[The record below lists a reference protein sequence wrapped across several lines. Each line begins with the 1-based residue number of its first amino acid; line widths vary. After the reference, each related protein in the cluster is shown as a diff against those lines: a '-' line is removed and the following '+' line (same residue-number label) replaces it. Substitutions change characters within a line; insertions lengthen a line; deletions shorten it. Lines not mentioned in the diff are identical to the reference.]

1 VGATILF
8 FAGLAVIAVWW
19 LSKHR
24 IGSKPWLEQGA
35 AGELPGT
42 GVSSMPVEKIGLG
55 VLLAAL
61 GSLFALFIS
70 AYLMRMQV
78 FDWRPVPKPALLWIN
93 SGVLLLSSAAL
104 QWARGAAERRD
115 RRGMRTGLFAA
126 AAAALVFLAARR
138 LGTAHRHRL
147 LPHLQPGELLLLPD
161 HRPARGA
168 PDRRPR
174 RPGRGHRERM
184 ARERSPAAAAEP
196 RSLQHVLGL
205 PPVDVA
211 GVVRPVVADL
221 EDAKAQSADRIHTPT
236 GSR

>member
-1 VGATILF
+1 MGATILF

-24 IGSKPWLEQGA
+24 IASKPWLEQGA

-42 GVSSMPVEKIGLG
+42 GVSSMPVAKIGLG

-93 SGVLLLSSAAL
+93 SGVLMLSSAAL
-104 QWARGAAERRD
+104 QWARGAADRRD

-126 AAAALVFLAARR
+126 AAAALVFLAGQLVAWGQLTATGYFLTSNPASSFFYLITALHGVHLIGGLVA
-138 LGTAHRHRL
+138 LGAVTVKGWREDDPRL
-147 LPHLQPGELLLLPD
+147 LRLNLDLCSMYWDFLLLMWLVLFGLLLL
-161 HRPARGA
+161 
-168 PDRRPR
+168 
-174 RPGRGHRERM
+174 
-184 ARERSPAAAAEP
+184 
-196 RSLQHVLGL
+196 
-205 PPVDVA
+205 
-211 GVVRPVVADL
+211 
-221 EDAKAQSADRIHTPT
+221 T
-236 GSR
+236 

>member
-24 IGSKPWLEQGA
+24 IASKPWLEQGA

-42 GVSSMPVEKIGLG
+42 GVSSMPVAKIGLG

-93 SGVLLLSSAAL
+93 SGVLMLSSAAL
-104 QWARGAAERRD
+104 QWARGAADRRD

-126 AAAALVFLAARR
+126 AAAALVFLAGQLVAWGQLTATGYFLTSNPASSFFYLITALHGVHLIGGLVA
-138 LGTAHRHRL
+138 LGAVTVKGWREDDPRL
-147 LPHLQPGELLLLPD
+147 LRLNLDLCSMYWDFLLLMWLVLFGLLLL
-161 HRPARGA
+161 
-168 PDRRPR
+168 
-174 RPGRGHRERM
+174 
-184 ARERSPAAAAEP
+184 
-196 RSLQHVLGL
+196 
-205 PPVDVA
+205 
-211 GVVRPVVADL
+211 
-221 EDAKAQSADRIHTPT
+221 T
-236 GSR
+236 

>member
-1 VGATILF
+1 MGATILF

-24 IGSKPWLEQGA
+24 IASKPWLEQGA

-42 GVSSMPVEKIGLG
+42 GVSSMPVAKIGLG

-93 SGVLLLSSAAL
+93 SGVLMLSSAAL
-104 QWARGAAERRD
+104 QWARGAADRRD

-126 AAAALVFLAARR
+126 AAAALVFLAGQLVAWGQLTATGYFLTSNPASSFFYLITALHGVHLIGGLVA
-138 LGTAHRHRL
+138 LGAVTVKGWRENDPRL
-147 LPHLQPGELLLLPD
+147 LRLNLDLCSMYWDFLLLMWLVLFGLLLL
-161 HRPARGA
+161 
-168 PDRRPR
+168 
-174 RPGRGHRERM
+174 
-184 ARERSPAAAAEP
+184 
-196 RSLQHVLGL
+196 
-205 PPVDVA
+205 
-211 GVVRPVVADL
+211 
-221 EDAKAQSADRIHTPT
+221 T
-236 GSR
+236 

>member
-1 VGATILF
+1 MGATILF

-24 IGSKPWLEQGA
+24 IASKPWLEQGA

-42 GVSSMPVEKIGLG
+42 GVSSMPVAKIGLG

-93 SGVLLLSSAAL
+93 SGVLMLSSAAL
-104 QWARGAAERRD
+104 QWARGAADRRD

-126 AAAALVFLAARR
+126 AAAALVFLAGQLVAWGQLTATGYFLTSNPASSFFYLITALHGVHLIGGLVA
-138 LGTAHRHRL
+138 LGAVTVK
-147 LPHLQPGELLLLPD
+147 GM
-161 HRPARGA
+161 ARG
-168 PDRRPR
+168 
-174 RPGRGHRERM
+174 
-184 ARERSPAAAAEP
+184 RSPAAAAEP

-205 PPVDVA
+205 PAVDVA
-211 GVVRPVVADL
+211 GAVRPLVADVT
-221 EDAKAQSADRIHTPT
+221 K
-236 GSR
+236 G

>member
-24 IGSKPWLEQGA
+24 IASKPWLEQGA

-42 GVSSMPVEKIGLG
+42 GVSSMPVAKIGLG

-93 SGVLLLSSAAL
+93 SGVLMLSSAAL
-104 QWARGAAERRD
+104 QWARGAADRRD

-126 AAAALVFLAARR
+126 AAAALVFLAGQLVAWGQLTATGNFLTSNPASSFFYLITALHGVHLIGGLVA
-138 LGTAHRHRL
+138 LGAVTVKGWREDDPRL
-147 LPHLQPGELLLLPD
+147 LRLNLDLCSMYWDFLLLMWLVLFGLLLL
-161 HRPARGA
+161 
-168 PDRRPR
+168 
-174 RPGRGHRERM
+174 
-184 ARERSPAAAAEP
+184 
-196 RSLQHVLGL
+196 
-205 PPVDVA
+205 
-211 GVVRPVVADL
+211 
-221 EDAKAQSADRIHTPT
+221 T
-236 GSR
+236 